1 MCMLLAE
8 ATHFNFRVNLMSCIV
23 AALSRKSW
31 DKVRGSLLDISGG
44 FARSVDCVAPAAIT
58 SSFRYRPDHP
68 LHQTSDLCL
77 DTVISVFRADNTG
90 EPSLEI
96 VRLLNRMIKERK
108 YNVHPEVLSCLLH
121 LRLKSELGVRASETK
136 AESAVA
142 KGKKFSNGRAAARR
156 AKGKAVEQPHLS
168 KKAKKALKERK
179 EIEHEM
185 HEAAAE
191 VDGEERATRVSGPRL
206 PFSPVSVHPSE
217 RLGRRDGIFPP
228 PALTRH

>member
-1 MCMLLAE
+1 MCMLLVE

-31 DKVRGSLLDISGG
+31 DKVRGSPPDISGG
-44 FARSVDCVAPAAIT
+44 FARSVDCVGAPGIT
-58 SSFRYRPDHP
+58 SSFRSRSDHP

-136 AESAVA
+136 ADKERVEA

-156 AKGKAVEQPHLS
+156 AKGKAVDQPHLS

-191 VDGEERATRVSGPRL
+191 VDGEDRANRVSGPGL

-217 RLGRRDGIFPP
+217 RL
-228 PALTRH
+228 